1 MKQHAF
7 RLPDDVLDEA
17 RLVAQQEGTS
27 VDTLVGAIISD
38 ALRHRREL
46 ELMRQRASRGNPEA
60 ALAILN
66 SLPSLPTDEWDE
78 MPEEQSGS
86 ALGTGRR

>member
-1 MKQHAF
+1 MKEHAF

-17 RLVAQQEGTS
+17 RQVAQQEGTS
-27 VDTLVGAIISD
+27 VDTLVGAIVSD

-86 ALGTGRR
+86 SLGTGRR

>member
-1 MKQHAF
+1 MNQHAF
-7 RLPDDVLDEA
+7 RLPDDVLDEV
-17 RLVAQQEGTS
+17 RQVADQEGTS
-27 VDTLVGAIISD
+27 VDNLVGAIVSD

-46 ELMRQRASRGNPEA
+46 ELMRQRASRGDPEA

-66 SLPSLPTDEWDE
+66 GLPSLPTDEWDE

-86 ALGTGRR
+86 SFGMGRR

>member
-17 RLVAQQEGTS
+17 REVAQQEGTS
-27 VDTLVGAIISD
+27 VDTLVSTIVSE

-46 ELMRQRASRGNPEA
+46 EQMRQRASRGNPEA
-60 ALAILN
+60 ALAILD

-78 MPEEQSGS
+78 MPGNPSD
-86 ALGTGRR
+86 AAVGRDRR